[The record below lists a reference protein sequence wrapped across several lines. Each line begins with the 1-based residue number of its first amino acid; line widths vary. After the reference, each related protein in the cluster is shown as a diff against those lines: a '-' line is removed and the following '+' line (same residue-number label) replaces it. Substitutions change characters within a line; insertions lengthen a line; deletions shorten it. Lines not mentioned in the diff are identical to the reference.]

1 MEPLVFTLYG
11 ETTGERGCTLIPYPQ
26 CDISEAMWEELANR
40 IAEVSNLDPYP
51 PAILAQR
58 FQEGYAAVTV
68 YGGHIISYLNLSP
81 IVQRAPGAHS
91 WTIVTAASGTIQI
104 EPPNIDVYEFTS
116 SWTDPAWRGKRIG
129 VAMHPPLLE
138 RHMQGDSLALSVMV
152 GLASPILAR
161 LGWQIL
167 AWDTIPFV
175 SSLAAIPASE
185 FPAQAA
191 VGWLMPKGYQGPH
204 IPLDHPTH
212 RWDQFCYCWVSNRD
226 TALHLEQELA
236 DKMHGDL
243 TGWRSAIVSAFTQVE
258 SSHILSFIA

>member
-1 MEPLVFTLYG
+1 
-11 ETTGERGCTLIPYPQ
+11 
-26 CDISEAMWEELANR
+26 MWEELANR

-51 PAILAQR
+51 SAILARR
-58 FQEGYAAVTV
+58 FQEGYAAATV

-91 WTIVTAASGTIQI
+91 WAIIPAASDTVQI
-104 EPPNIDVYEFTS
+104 APPSTDVYEFTS

-138 RHMQGDSLALSVMV
+138 RHLQSDTLALSVMV

-185 FPAQAA
+185 FPSQAA

-236 DKMHGDL
+236 DRMHGDL
-243 TGWRSAIVSAFTQVE
+243 AGWRSAVVSAFTQVE
-258 SSHILSFIA
+258 SSHILSFIS